1 MSEPLVPVTL
11 TVYVPVLVPEGTVI
25 FSVDEKLG
33 VPEEGVSVTVQP
45 LGYEADSVTGFPN
58 PLSGVTFIVELPEE
72 PALIVKVEGDAER
85 EKSGV
90 GTVTVTVVECV
101 SEPLEPVTVTV
112 YNPGAVPDGTGIDSV
127 DEADPPDE
135 TVSEVGLRLTIQP
148 TGALVISET
157 VPLNPLREVAVI
169 VELPEVPAW
178 TVKEDGEAETEK
190 SGVVV

>member
-1 MSEPLVPVTL
+1 
-11 TVYVPVLVPEGTVI
+11 
-25 FSVDEKLG
+25 
-33 VPEEGVSVTVQP
+33 
-45 LGYEADSVTGFPN
+45 
-58 PLSGVTFIVELPEE
+58 
-72 PALIVKVEGDAER
+72 
-85 EKSGV
+85 
-90 GTVTVTVVECV
+90 VECV